1 MSICY
6 RNKNRGVCTESDY
19 RAIVLVTGTFI
30 LRSNGSFKQEYHD
43 LVFIVLRKSRLSGI
57 RVGKHH
63 QGATS
68 ILQDTGA
75 TTWLQVEE
83 EGKYELMMG
92 NSYSL
97 KQC

>member
-1 MSICY
+1 M
-6 RNKNRGVCTESDY
+6 
-19 RAIVLVTGTFI
+19 LVMGTFI
-30 LRSNGSFKQEYHD
+30 LRSNGSFKQECHD
-43 LVFIVLRKSRLSGI
+43 LVSTVPRKSRLSGL
-57 RVGKHH
+57 RVGKRH

-75 TTWLQVEE
+75 ATWLQVEE